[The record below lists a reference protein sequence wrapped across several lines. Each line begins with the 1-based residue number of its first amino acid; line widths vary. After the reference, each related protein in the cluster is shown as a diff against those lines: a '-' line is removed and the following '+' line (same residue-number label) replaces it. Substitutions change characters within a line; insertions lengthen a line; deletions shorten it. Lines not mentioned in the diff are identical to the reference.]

1 MNLPT
6 DLSTICMAT
15 MLRQEALLTT
25 AKCIATRLRQ
35 EALHESTKCLEPYC
49 LTFVQDLGKIG
60 HHSVVRINR
69 D

>member
-6 DLSTICMAT
+6 GLSTICMAT
-15 MLRQEALLTT
+15 MLHREALLTT

-35 EALHESTKCLEPYC
+35 EALHESTKGLEPYY